1 MELIGKKGFLTKAQD
16 SRREKDTRLPVSLH
30 SSPQGTRISLST
42 AYGEALPYN
51 EYDTVTPPF
60 VRHLELSRV

>member
-51 EYDTVTPPF
+51 E
-60 VRHLELSRV
+60 